1 MLPFA
6 FMNVTNLLR
15 NPKTPV
21 KPGNANTCEETKPFL
36 FLFMPALE
44 IVCRE
49 TKVLKQLVL
58 TKYSKFFVKLVSTN
72 R

>member
-6 FMNVTNLLR
+6 FMNVTNLLE
-15 NPKTPV
+15 NPKRPV
-21 KPGNANTCEETKPFL
+21 EPGNPNTCEETKLCL

-49 TKVLKQLVL
+49 TKVLKQLVM
-58 TKYSKFFVKLVSTN
+58 TKYSEFL
-72 R
+72 